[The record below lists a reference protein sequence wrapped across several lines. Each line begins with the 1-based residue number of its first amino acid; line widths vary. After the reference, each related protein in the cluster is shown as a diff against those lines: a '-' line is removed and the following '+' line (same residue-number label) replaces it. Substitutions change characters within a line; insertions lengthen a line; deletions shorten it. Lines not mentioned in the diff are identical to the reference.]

1 VVSTKNPNKEMHS
14 VLVTGIGG
22 GGVGEQILKAL
33 LMSEKK
39 FRLVG
44 TDSSKISA
52 NSKLV
57 DKFYQVPRADDP
69 QYLYK
74 ILDICEKE
82 DIKTFFYGNE
92 PELKILSANRELFEQ
107 SDIYLPLNP
116 KSVIEMC
123 MNKNELG
130 KWLHEN
136 NFSFIDS
143 IKVEKIS
150 DIELI
155 NFFPCVVKP
164 AIGSGGSAHVYI
176 CQSTSELNSIVT
188 MLLKLGIKLIAQ
200 RYVGDLESEYT
211 VGVLHDESGQFV
223 NSIAVRRF
231 VSSSLGARFR
241 VKNLDLKNGHG
252 EFLGISSGISQGEIG
267 KFSHVTEVCEK
278 IALKLGCTAS
288 INFQCRVENNQVY
301 IFEINPRF
309 SGTTSLRALV
319 GFNEPRILIGIKHFS
334 EHYKANFSFKE
345 GIILRSL
352 SETFIP
358 L

>member
-1 VVSTKNPNKEMHS
+1 VAATKNHNKEKHS

-22 GGVGEQILKAL
+22 GGVGEQILKAI

-39 FRLVG
+39 FRLIG
-44 TDSSKISA
+44 TDSSKFSA
-52 NSKLV
+52 NYNLV
-57 DKFYQVPRADDP
+57 DKFYQVPRAEDP

-82 DIKTFFYGNE
+82 NIKTFFYGNE
-92 PELKILSANRELFEQ
+92 PELKILSTNRGLFEQ
-107 SDIYLPLNP
+107 LNIYLPLNP
-116 KSVIEMC
+116 KNVIEMC

-136 NFSFIDS
+136 KFPFINS
-143 IKVEKIS
+143 VKVDKIS

-164 AIGSGGSAHVYI
+164 AIDSGGSTHVYI
-176 CQSTSELNSIVT
+176 CQSTSELNNIVT
-188 MLLKLGIKLIAQ
+188 MLLKLGLKLIVQ
-200 RYVGDLESEYT
+200 RYVGNLESEYT
-211 VGVLHDESGQFV
+211 VGVLHDESGQFI

-241 VKNLDLKNGHG
+241 VKNLDLDNGHG
-252 EFLGISSGISQGEIG
+252 EFLGVSSGISQGEIG
-267 KFSHVTEVCEK
+267 KFSNVTEVCEK

-288 INFQCRVENNQVY
+288 INFQCRVDNDQVY

-319 GFNEPRILIGIKHFS
+319 GFNEPRILMGIKHFS
-334 EHYKANFSFKE
+334 EQYKANFSFKE

>member
-1 VVSTKNPNKEMHS
+1 MVSTKNSDNEIHS

-39 FRLVG
+39 FHLVG
-44 TDSSKISA
+44 TDSSKFSA
-52 NSKLV
+52 NSKSV
-57 DKFYQVPRADDP
+57 DKFYQVPRAEDS
-69 QYLYK
+69 QYLHR
-74 ILDICEKE
+74 ILEICKE
-82 DIKTFFYGNE
+82 ENIKTLFYGSE
-92 PELKILSANRELFEQ
+92 PELKILSANRELFVQ
-107 SDIYLPLNP
+107 SNIYLPLNP
-116 KSVIEMC
+116 KNVIEMC

-136 NFSFIDS
+136 GFSYIDS
-143 IKVEKIS
+143 IKVDNIS

-164 AIGSGGSAHVYI
+164 AVGSGGSAHVYI
-176 CQSTSELNSIVT
+176 CQTRSEIKNIVT
-188 MLLKLGIKLIAQ
+188 MMLKLGLKLIAQ
-200 RYVGDLESEYT
+200 RYVGDLDSEYT
-211 VGVLHDESGQFV
+211 VGVLHDENGQFI

-241 VKNLDLKNGHG
+241 VKNLDLNNGHG

-288 INFQCRVENNQVY
+288 INFQCRVENDQVY

-319 GFNEPRILIGIKHFS
+319 GFNEPRILMGIKHFS
-334 EHYKANFSFKE
+334 ESYTANFSFKE